1 MKLKAGLIAGFAA
14 TVVLSMFMIAKGMMG
29 VMPQLNPI
37 EDIVRVTQGLTGLSL
52 PPPFGWVGHFVLGT
66 VLWGFLYAALQAR
79 VPGTPVVK
87 GLIFG
92 VAAWLVMMIVFM
104 PLSGHG
110 MFAMSLGPQAAM
122 ATLVLHLIFGA
133 VLGLVYAKVARGSSG
148 AGGG

>member
-37 EDIVRVTQGLTGLSL
+37 EDIVRVTQGLTGLNL

-104 PLSGHG
+104 PLAGHG

-133 VLGLVYAKVARGSSG
+133 VLGLVYAKVARGSG